1 MIIFTVS
8 FLNKANGKGVVP
20 RGLPP
25 KTPMSVNSAR
35 VAIGHKIA
43 VEKSNKQ

>member
-1 MIIFTVS
+1 MIIFTIS

-25 KTPMSVNSAR
+25 KTPMSVSSAR
-35 VAIGHKIA
+35 VAITHKIVA
-43 VEKSNKQ
+43 EKSNKQ